1 MTKKE
6 LLAERNEI
14 LKELKELHRILST
27 DVEEYASYL
36 TDLNRQRMQNA
47 MAVTPAETYLYRF
60 GSAKWTVK
68 HILEIMKEE
77 RKEEEID

>member
-14 LKELKELHRILST
+14 LKELKELHRILSA
-27 DVEEYASYL
+27 DAEEYASYL
-36 TDLNRQRMQNA
+36 TDLNRQRIHNA
-47 MAVTPAETYLYRF
+47 MAVTPAETYIYRF

-68 HILEIMKEE
+68 HIIEMMKGDDHVEE
-77 RKEEEID
+77 

>member
-14 LKELKELHRILST
+14 LKELKELHRMLSA
-27 DVEEYASYL
+27 DSNEYAEYL
-36 TDLNRQRMQNA
+36 TKLNRQRIPDA
-47 MAVTPAETYLYRF
+47 MEVTPSETYLYRF

-68 HILEIMKEE
+68 HILEIMGEKE
-77 RKEEEID
+77 

>member
-27 DVEEYASYL
+27 DAEEYASYL

-47 MAVTPAETYLYRF
+47 MAVTAAETYLYRF

-68 HILEIMKEE
+68 HILEIMEGVDHVEE
-77 RKEEEID
+77 